1 MILKY
6 PPPASFLNLTS
17 AKSGSMPVVSQ
28 SMTRPIVPVGASTVA
43 WALRK
48 PCCSPSAN
56 ARSQLRRAAAANSVS
71 GQFAASSGT
80 GGIDN
85 PSYVSAPPPA
95 CGGGGGGSPW
105 ARQGGGGGG
114 ALPP

>member
-43 WALRK
+43 CALRK
-48 PCCSPSAN
+48 PCCSPSAR
-56 ARSQLRRAAAANSVS
+56 AVSQLRRAAAASAGS

-85 PSYVSAPPPA
+85 ASYESPSPPS
-95 CGGGGGGSPW
+95 GGGGGGPL
-105 ARQGGGGGG
+105 GGGVGE
-114 ALPP
+114 